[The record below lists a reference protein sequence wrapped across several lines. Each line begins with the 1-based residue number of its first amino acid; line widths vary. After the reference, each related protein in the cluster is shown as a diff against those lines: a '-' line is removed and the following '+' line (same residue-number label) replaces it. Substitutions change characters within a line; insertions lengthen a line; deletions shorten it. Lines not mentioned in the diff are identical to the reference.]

1 MLHQVNRFHGHNSLK
16 FVYRNGESVRAS
28 LMTIKYVLNPR
39 RKNSRFA
46 VVVSKKI
53 LKSAVGRNRIRR
65 RIYEIVRLEK
75 DKLRDSQDIIFIIA
89 SAEVANMPYLE
100 LLTAVKYLL
109 SQANLYK

>member
-53 LKSAVGRNRIRR
+53 LKLAVGRNRIRR

-75 DKLRDSQDIIFIIA
+75 DKLRDSQDIIFIIS

>member
-16 FVYRNGESVRAS
+16 FVYRNGESVRGS
-28 LMTIKYVLNPR
+28 LMTIKYVSNPR

-75 DKLRDSQDIIFIIA
+75 DKLKDSQDIIFIIA
-89 SAEVANMPYLE
+89 SAEIANMPYSE
-100 LLTAVKYLL
+100 LLTVVKHLL